1 MNKRLILSLVLLFL
15 ILFTPYYLY
24 LLALVLAVVF
34 VPFFWEV
41 VILGFLI
48 DVLYGPYSHIGLSF
62 KFPVGITALILV
74 VLLLPI
80 RERLRFY
87 NV

>member
-1 MNKRLILSLVLLFL
+1 MNKRLLLSLGLLFL

-24 LLALVLAVVF
+24 LLALVLVTIF
-34 VPFFWEV
+34 VPFYWES
-41 VILGFLI
+41 IFLGFLI
-48 DVLYGPYSHIGLSF
+48 DCLYGPYSHVAFSF
-62 KFPVGITALILV
+62 RFPVGFTAFILV
-74 VLLLPI
+74 ILLLPI